1 MVGGSGTAVA
11 RLGSPS
17 TAPPP
22 AAAARC
28 TGSTLGPNQEP
39 RGLAGRYSTGYS
51 HQNVLLRFGINVVR
65 HIEITG

>member
-1 MVGGSGTAVA
+1 MVGGKWYSSCPPVLSVNRATASGGRTTY
-11 RLGSPS
+11 RQHS
-17 TAPPP
+17 
-22 AAAARC
+22 
-28 TGSTLGPNQEP
+28 GPNQGP